1 MVMLKKIGSQYNY
14 EILEI
19 VGSSSDEKPTDM
31 IENKVVTN
39 GSKFTETDTGIEYI
53 FDAESKVWT
62 VNASSS
68 SGGAAGKDGITPKLQ
83 KSDTAI
89 QVSYNEG
96 ESYEDLV
103 QLSDLKGDKGDAGKD
118 GVKGTDGKN
127 GETGTPGKDGITPK
141 LQKTESAIQVS
152 YNNGDSYEDLIQLS
166 DLKGE
171 KGSDGQNGAKG
182 EPGTNGTNGTNGK
195 DGASI
200 KSIKLVKDVNGQII
214 SGTATLTDETEVEI
228 AVETE

>member
-1 MVMLKKIGSQYNY
+1 MVTLKKIGSQYNY

-68 SGGAAGKDGITPKLQ
+68 SSGGASGKDGITPKLQ
-83 KSDTAI
+83 KSETAI

-103 QLSDLKGDKGDAGKD
+103 LLSELKGDKGDAGKD
-118 GVKGTDGKN
+118 GAKGIDGKN
-127 GETGTPGKDGITPK
+127 GEAGAPGNDGVTPK
-141 LQKTESAIQVS
+141 LQKTESAIRVS

-171 KGSDGQNGAKG
+171 KGTDGQNGAKG
-182 EPGTNGTNGTNGK
+182 EPGTNGENGK

-200 KSIKLVKDVNGQII
+200 KSIKLVKDGTGQII
-214 SGTATLTDETEVEI
+214 SGTATLTDLTEVEI
-228 AVETE
+228 TIETE